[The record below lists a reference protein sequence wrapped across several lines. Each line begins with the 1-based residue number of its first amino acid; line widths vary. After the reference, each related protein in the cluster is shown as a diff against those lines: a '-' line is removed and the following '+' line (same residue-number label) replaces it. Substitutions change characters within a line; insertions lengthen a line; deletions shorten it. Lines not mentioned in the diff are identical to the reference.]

1 MNAREFWTIPNI
13 LTYIRILLIPFIL
26 YGILVNTWES
36 LTLAFALYGLS
47 ALTDTFDGIIARKF
61 HQSSEW
67 GAYIDPLA
75 DKFLVWAVYGVFCTL
90 PFLHIP
96 WYVVLPILLRDL
108 WVTWLRNYAK
118 KHNLVFK
125 TSFIAKAKTT
135 AQMVGITVILFF
147 MWGLKTISHWVY
159 HTPMDYPQI
168 IQRLNLPA
176 FLLYVSL
183 FLTILIV
190 LFTLY
195 TGWDYYKKMS
205 PGGEK

>member
-1 MNAREFWTIPNI
+1 MTARELWTIPNI
-13 LTYIRILLIPFIL
+13 LTYIRILLIPVIL
-26 YGILVNTWES
+26 YGIFVNTWES
-36 LTLAFALYGLS
+36 LTLAFALYGIS

-61 HQSSEW
+61 NQASEW

-90 PFLHIP
+90 PFLHIS

-118 KHNLVFK
+118 KHNLSFK

-135 AQMVGITVILFF
+135 AQMVGITVILLF
-147 MWGLKTISHWVY
+147 MWGLKTIARWVY
-159 HTPMDYPQI
+159 HSPMDYPQI
-168 IQRLNLPA
+168 IQKLNLPA
-176 FLLYVSL
+176 WVLYIPL

-205 PGGEK
+205 PGGQK